1 MKKSAKKEVKRV
13 FRQVVRI
20 IQLKDQYSG
29 INENGKPYTLKS
41 MFAAP
46 VEAAIGTANND
57 PLGIGFVSAMRHE
70 EGDAFNALTFN
81 TPTIRELSKMG
92 PGDYTLIEGV
102 EKFRTFYSPKQKK
115 NISAIDVEFFSVT
128 PTFTADKIAA
138 VIEAYIT
145 PEFNRHL
152 VTSGSG
158 NTAGIVAAAQAAPA
172 PEPELTPAQKGA
184 KTRAANK
191 AAKLAESAPAQP
203 ANVDDIPF

>member
-158 NTAGIVAAAQAAPA
+158 NTAGIVAQAQASQPT
-172 PEPELTPAQKGA
+172 ELTPAQKGA
-184 KTRAANK
+184 LTKAANK
-191 AAKLAESAPAQP
+191 AAKLAESTTAPL